1 MGHVVDPPLVSCPLL
16 ACHLSH
22 TGTGGRGAE
31 KPRRRPAGRL
41 ILTEQG
47 RHPPHTGTNSNRPRA
62 LPAAL
67 QPVSPCAL
75 LVGAETRRDRG
86 PPPQPGLRGSVFE
99 EDGVPWLRPW
109 ACKADRSAE
118 VHHRPRGS
126 HGGLDLPGSAG
137 QG

>member
-47 RHPPHTGTNSNRPRA
+47 RHPPPHGDKLKQAPSIASCAPACKPVCIAGRSRDAQGPRA
-62 LPAAL
+62 TP
-67 QPVSPCAL
+67 P
-75 LVGAETRRDRG
+75 TR
-86 PPPQPGLRGSVFE
+86 PPRFCL
-99 EDGVPWLRPW
+99 
-109 ACKADRSAE
+109 
-118 VHHRPRGS
+118 
-126 HGGLDLPGSAG
+126 
-137 QG
+137 